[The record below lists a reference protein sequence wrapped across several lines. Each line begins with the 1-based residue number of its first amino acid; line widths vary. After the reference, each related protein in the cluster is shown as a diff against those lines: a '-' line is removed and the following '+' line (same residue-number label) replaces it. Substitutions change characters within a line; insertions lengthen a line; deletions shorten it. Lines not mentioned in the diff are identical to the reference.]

1 MVIAGGTELG
11 SNVIVKTL
19 DGFIVNGVKWFDT
32 ETKKAELYATV
43 VLNNGIE
50 SKTKRYPDQD
60 KLEMP
65 TFQCTLY
72 DCKAYD
78 KKTGNELK

>member
-43 VLNNGIE
+43 VF
-50 SKTKRYPDQD
+50 K
-60 KLEMP
+60 
-65 TFQCTLY
+65 
-72 DCKAYD
+72 
-78 KKTGNELK
+78 